1 MSQSYKP
8 VDRSEHGASASSSN
22 FSIIDEDDEETKST
36 DDDNLSFDDID
47 GDGIELTRRDED
59 DVELARSKHGLT
71 KKRTSQH
78 QELESFQTS
87 KGFLY
92 PLYLIWET
100 LTFAWIQPLL
110 TKGAQKPLEKQDLL
124 PLLPKDTPIAVFQR
138 FKVAWKQQCDQFE
151 CPSLSMAFTIAVGRD
166 FMIAGLIK
174 LIHDST
180 LFVSPLLLNHI
191 ITFLTLYGNT
201 TTTTT
206 HRPSLSTGLFYVF
219 ALFVAN
225 LIQSLCLRQYFYL
238 CFRTG
243 MNLSHCHD
251 HCYLSENST
260 GSLAKKSA
268 GEVTNLMAVDSSR
281 LQELTPYLHA
291 IWYSLYQI
299 VLAMTFLWQ
308 QMGISCLAGITVI
321 VCMIPVSNRVSSY
334 MKSLQKQLSKIRD
347 DRSKLTNEM
356 LLSMKVIKIQSWEA
370 QFHKKINK
378 IREEELV
385 ALGK

>member
-1 MSQSYKP
+1 
-8 VDRSEHGASASSSN
+8 
-22 FSIIDEDDEETKST
+22 
-36 DDDNLSFDDID
+36 
-47 GDGIELTRRDED
+47 
-59 DVELARSKHGLT
+59 
-71 KKRTSQH
+71 
-78 QELESFQTS
+78 
-87 KGFLY
+87 
-92 PLYLIWET
+92 
-100 LTFAWIQPLL
+100 
-110 TKGAQKPLEKQDLL
+110 LL

-219 ALFVAN
+219 VLFVAN
-225 LIQSLCLRQYFYL
+225 LIQSLCPRQYFYL

-281 LQELTPYLHA
+281 LQELTPYLYA

-321 VCMIPVSNRVSSY
+321 VCMIPVSYRVSSY